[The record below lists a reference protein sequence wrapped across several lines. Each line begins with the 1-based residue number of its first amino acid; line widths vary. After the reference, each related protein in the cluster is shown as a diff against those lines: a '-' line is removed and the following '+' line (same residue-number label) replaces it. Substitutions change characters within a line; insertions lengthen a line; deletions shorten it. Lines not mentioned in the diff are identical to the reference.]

1 MGRIVKWL
9 TYFLQFPGCTL
20 ASPHQSWPKNNLILP
35 SEEEGK
41 GFQEMAQ
48 KQVPVEICPG
58 HSRLVPEREKAV

>member
-1 MGRIVKWL
+1 MTDL
-9 TYFLQFPGCTL
+9 FPPVPMLHPSFPTQTW
-20 ASPHQSWPKNNLILP
+20 HKNNLILP

-58 HSRLVPEREKAV
+58 HSNLVPEIEKAV

>member
-9 TYFLQFPGCTL
+9 TYFLQFPNPTQTW
-20 ASPHQSWPKNNLILP
+20 HKNSLILP

-48 KQVPVEICPG
+48 KQVPVEIRPG
-58 HSRLVPEREKAV
+58 HSHLVPEIEKAV